1 MPEIEEAAI
10 KVVMGTEKRSQVIT
24 DRDKKLTAYH
34 EAGHAVVTYYSPT
47 QDPVHQ
53 ISVIPRGMA
62 GGYTMSLPQTDK
74 NYRLKREMLESIQVM
89 LGGRVAEALVL
100 DDISTGAAN
109 DIERATE
116 IARNMVVKYGMSEN
130 LGPIMYGTSDANE
143 VFLGRDF
150 GHMRNYSEEVAAKID
165 EEVKKI
171 ISNSYAKTENKLKS
185 HIDKLHAVA
194 QYLFANEKMDSEQFI
209 QIMES
214 DTSGATEI
222 EIPEESGSIIPKKE

>member
-1 MPEIEEAAI
+1 
-10 KVVMGTEKRSQVIT
+10 
-24 DRDKKLTAYH
+24 
-34 EAGHAVVTYYSPT
+34 
-47 QDPVHQ
+47 
-53 ISVIPRGMA
+53 
-62 GGYTMSLPQTDK
+62 MSLPQTDK

-171 ISNSYAKTENKLKS
+171 ISNSYAETENKLKS

-194 QYLFANEKMDSEQFI
+194 QYLFTNEKMDSEQFI

-222 EIPEESGSIIPKKE
+222 EIPEESGSIIQKKE

>member
-10 KVVMGTEKRSQVIT
+10 KVVMGTEKRSHVIT

-53 ISVIPRGMA
+53 VSVIPRGMA

-74 NYRLKREMLESIQVM
+74 SYRLKNEMLEGIQVM

-100 DDISTGAAN
+100 DDISTGASN
-109 DIERATE
+109 DIERVTDT
-116 IARNMVVKYGMSEN
+116 ARNMVIKYGMSEN
-130 LGPIMYGTSDANE
+130 LGPILYGSSSSNE
-143 VFLGRDF
+143 IFLGRDF
-150 GHMRNYSEEVAAKID
+150 GHTRNYSEEIAAKID
-165 EEVKKI
+165 TEIKAI
-171 ISNSYAKTENKLKS
+171 INDCYAETERKLSS
-185 HIDKLHAVA
+185 HMDKLHAVA
-194 QYLFANEKMDSEQFI
+194 QYLFTNEKMDGEKFKE
-209 QIMES
+209 IMES

-222 EIPEESGSIIPKKE
+222 VLPTNSKSLI